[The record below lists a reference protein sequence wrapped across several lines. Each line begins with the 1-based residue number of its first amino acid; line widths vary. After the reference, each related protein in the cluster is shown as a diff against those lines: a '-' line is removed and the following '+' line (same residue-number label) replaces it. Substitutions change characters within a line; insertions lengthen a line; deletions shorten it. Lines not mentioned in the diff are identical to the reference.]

1 MSLPTKPTFHT
12 EFDTN
17 QTNTQQPAASLTTDG
32 YVFGDAPASQ
42 NFNWILN
49 NHYLWEEYF
58 DNVFDVLLPL
68 FHFTDASNLLEIKNN
83 DATYTDFKIRN
94 NQGHMKV
101 EAGNAAF
108 ITNVILSGDN
118 IVLETQ
124 TSGNINLNA
133 DNGIVNVDSPIHP
146 NSDDTYDLGSAT
158 KRWQDIYATNGTI
171 QTSDRNLK
179 RDIIDLPLG
188 LDFLNQLRTVSYKFV
203 DTETVTHTRRHFGL
217 IAQEV
222 EDLLSE
228 EEISTNDFAALIR
241 NVDEETG
248 EERYAMRYTE
258 LIPLCIKAI
267 QEQSEQIT
275 ALEARVTALENG

>member
-1 MSLPTKPTFHT
+1 MSLPTKPIFHT

-17 QTNTQQPAASLTTDG
+17 QTNTIRPTGSLVTDG
-32 YVFGDAPASQ
+32 YVFEDAPASQ
-42 NFNWILN
+42 HFNWILN

-58 DNVFDVLLPL
+58 DNVFDIILNFIVFDDVLNKIRLYNNDPSYTELEL
-68 FHFTDASNLLEIKNN
+68 FNNQGSVKIEGTAVTLENTDTTNSIFFRSVGGFVQC
-83 DATYTDFKIRN
+83 DATYIPY
-94 NQGHMKV
+94 
-101 EAGNAAF
+101 
-108 ITNVILSGDN
+108 IDN
-118 IVLETQ
+118 
-124 TSGNINLNA
+124 
-133 DNGIVNVDSPIHP
+133 
-146 NSDDTYDLGSAT
+146 TYDLGKSDR
-158 KRWQDIYATNGTI
+158 RWQDIYATNGTI

-222 EDLLSE
+222 ENLLSE
-228 EEISTNDFAALIR
+228 EEISTNDFAALVK

-248 EERYAMRYTE
+248 EVRYAMRYTE

-267 QEQSEQIT
+267 QEQSAQIT